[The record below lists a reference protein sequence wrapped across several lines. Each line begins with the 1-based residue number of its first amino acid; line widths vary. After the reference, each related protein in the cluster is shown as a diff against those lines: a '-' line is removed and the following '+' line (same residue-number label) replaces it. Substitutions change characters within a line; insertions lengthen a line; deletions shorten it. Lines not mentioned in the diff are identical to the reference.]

1 MKIKFDF
8 QLSHHFGVIEKIVF
22 KLVLNGFT
30 DSHEIREALPVFSD
44 IVIANGIKKLVNKQI
59 LNIGTV
65 NGKLSLSEPI
75 RAIICSCL
83 EKTYELDM
91 AENIYELISAG
102 GVRTDIVGGK
112 TANDLKLSI
121 LNALVPNVNLH
132 LFRDSLDII
141 LLDGTRGD
149 EIG

>member
-1 MKIKFDF
+1 
-8 QLSHHFGVIEKIVF
+8 
-22 KLVLNGFT
+22 
-30 DSHEIREALPVFSD
+30 
-44 IVIANGIKKLVNKQI
+44 
-59 LNIGTV
+59 
-65 NGKLSLSEPI
+65 
-75 RAIICSCL
+75 
-83 EKTYELDM
+83 M